1 MLKSGAIT
9 SGAFF
14 KFMSGAADSWW
25 DSAYTH
31 QGWLTED
38 QGTFILGDEVD
49 ELEFGH
55 NTRTYLFD
63 VSDLDNPSL
72 TSRNDADT
80 EAIDHNIYTR
90 GDYVY
95 QANYRA
101 GLRVLDGS
109 EAASGEL
116 REVGFFDIY
125 PADEEAFFNGAWSNY
140 PYYDSSGVVAVNGIE
155 QGLFILKPK
164 PSAVKPQGER

>member
-1 MLKSGAIT
+1 MTLKSGAIT
-9 SGAFF
+9 SDVFF
-14 KFMSGAADSWW
+14 KFMSGATDSRW

-72 TSRNDADT
+72 TSRHDADT
-80 EAIDHNIYTR
+80 EAIDHNIYTK

-109 EAASGEL
+109 EAASDEL

-125 PADEEAFFNGAWSNY
+125 PADDEAFFNGAWSNY
-140 PYYDSSGVVAVNGIE
+140 PYYDSGVVAVSGIE
-155 QGLFILKPK
+155 QGLFVLKPK
-164 PSAVKPQGER
+164 PSAVKPQGNG